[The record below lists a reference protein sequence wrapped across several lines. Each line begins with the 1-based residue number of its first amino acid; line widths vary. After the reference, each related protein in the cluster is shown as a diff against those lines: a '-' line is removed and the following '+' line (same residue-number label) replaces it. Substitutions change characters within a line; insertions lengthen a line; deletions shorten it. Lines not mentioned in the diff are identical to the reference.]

1 MRVTREGAAME
12 LVVLDL
18 GAGELRVSFS
28 MAITNSTYNP
38 CPHAHRPSVVRPP
51 AVSRSPMQPDRPPT
65 SGPSLSASV
74 VLSARPRIAASALAS
89 VALHRAHTHGPRTG
103 YVELVLRGRRDYLQ
117 P

>member
-38 CPHAHRPSVVRPP
+38 
-51 AVSRSPMQPDRPPT
+51 
-65 SGPSLSASV
+65 
-74 VLSARPRIAASALAS
+74 LSARPSSVRRPIARHVAIPDAARSAANFQPVS
-89 VALHRAHTHGPRTG
+89 PCF
-103 YVELVLRGRRDYLQ
+103 RR
-117 P
+117 PIR

>member
-38 CPHAHRPSVVRPP
+38 CPHAHRPSVRRPIARHVAIP
-51 AVSRSPMQPDRPPT
+51 DAARS
-65 SGPSLSASV
+65 
-74 VLSARPRIAASALAS
+74 
-89 VALHRAHTHGPRTG
+89 
-103 YVELVLRGRRDYLQ
+103 RGRQLPARLSLLPCPTIEKYNHINKRDYK
-117 P
+117 

>member
-12 LVVLDL
+12 LVVLEL

-65 SGPSLSASV
+65 TGASLSASV
-74 VLSARPRIAASALAS
+74 SARPRIAASES
-89 VALHRAHTHGPRTG
+89 ES
-103 YVELVLRGRRDYLQ
+103 ELNKHPNCR
-117 P
+117 

>member
-38 CPHAHRPSVVRPP
+38 CPHAHRPSVVRSP
-51 AVSRSPMQPDRPPT
+51 ACRDPRCSPIGRQLPAR
-65 SGPSLSASV
+65 LSAS
-74 VLSARPRIAASALAS
+74 SS
-89 VALHRAHTHGPRTG
+89 
-103 YVELVLRGRRDYLQ
+103 YY
-117 P
+117 

>member
-51 AVSRSPMQPDRPPT
+51 AVSRSPMQPDAARSP
-65 SGPSLSASV
+65 SV

-89 VALHRAHTHGPRTG
+89 VALHRAHAHGPRTG
-103 YVELVLRGRRDYLQ
+103 DVELLLRGRRD
-117 P
+117 

>member
-38 CPHAHRPSVVRPP
+38 CPHAHRPSVVRSP
-51 AVSRSPMQPDRPPT
+51 VSRSPMQPDAARSP
-65 SGPSLSASV
+65 SV

-89 VALHRAHTHGPRTG
+89 VALHRAHAHGPRTG
-103 YVELVLRGRRDYLQ
+103 YVELLLRGRRD
-117 P
+117 